1 MIEEINVERALEY
14 IRDNASDFGVA
25 KAARVFIDE
34 YKKSKKAMLML
45 EIEGTGLVREAH
57 AYSHPEYITLLE
69 DLKTAFEEEEKIIW
83 LMVAARA
90 KIEVWRTQQANNRRV
105 DGAHT

>member
-1 MIEEINVERALEY
+1 MIEEINVEMALEY
-14 IRDNASDFGVA
+14 IRDNAPDYGDA
-25 KAARVFIDE
+25 KAARVFIE
-34 YKKSKKAMLML
+34 QFRKSKKAMLML
-45 EIEGTGLVREAH
+45 EVEGTGLVRESY
-57 AYSHPEYITLLE
+57 AYSHPEYIKLLE
-69 DLKTAFEEEEKIIW
+69 DYKTAIEEEEKLKW

>member
-1 MIEEINVERALEY
+1 FR
-14 IRDNASDFGVA
+14 
-25 KAARVFIDE
+25 
-34 YKKSKKAMLML
+34 KSKKAMLML

-57 AYSHPEYITLLE
+57 AYAHPDYIKLLE
-69 DLKTAFEEEEKIIW
+69 DYKTAIEEEEKIKW

>member
-1 MIEEINVERALEY
+1 MIEEITVEKALEY
-14 IRDNASDFGVA
+14 IRDNAPDYGDA

-45 EIEGTGLVREAH
+45 EIEGTGLVRESY
-57 AYSHPEYITLLE
+57 AYAHPEYIKLLE
-69 DLKTAFEEEEKIIW
+69 DLKTAIEEEEKLKW